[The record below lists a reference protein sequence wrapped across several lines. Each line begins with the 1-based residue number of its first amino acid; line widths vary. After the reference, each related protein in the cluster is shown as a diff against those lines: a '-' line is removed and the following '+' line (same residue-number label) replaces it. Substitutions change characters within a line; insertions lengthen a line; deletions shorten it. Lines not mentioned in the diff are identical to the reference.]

1 MMPNQYFINPLIF
14 AIDILFSCYIL
25 AVMLRLFLQW
35 VRTDF
40 HNPVA
45 QFLITITQPTLR
57 PLRRY
62 IPPIGNIDTA
72 CITLLLILALV
83 KLAIIASLTFG
94 IPSLFTLLMA
104 SIGDLIGIG
113 FKILE
118 IAIIFRAV
126 LSWVMPNSYN
136 PALIPLYYLTNPTLE
151 YIRNFIPLVSGI
163 DLSPIIALFG
173 LEMLSMFIDP
183 LFPHFI

>member
-1 MMPNQYFINPLIF
+1 MPNHYFINPLIF
-14 AIDILFSCYIL
+14 TIDILFSCYIL

-45 QFLITITQPTLR
+45 QFLITVTQPALR

-62 IPPIGNIDTA
+62 IPPVGNIDTA
-72 CITLLLILALV
+72 CIALLLILALV

-94 IPSLFTLLMA
+94 IPSLFTLFMA

-118 IAIIFRAV
+118 MAIIFRAV
-126 LSWVMPNSYN
+126 LSWIMPNSYN
-136 PALIPLYYLTNPTLE
+136 PALIPLYHLTDPILRPVQNL
-151 YIRNFIPLVSGI
+151 IPLISGI
-163 DLSPIIALFG
+163 DLSPIAALIG
-173 LEMLSMFIDP
+173 LEILSMFIDP